1 MQNRVKKIGFQLSD
15 FTAYIFSC
23 EWIKISSG
31 FIEKFLFND
40 AYYLYKFIIT
50 EENKEGGDDANMMQM
65 NGDIQGNGATNQ
77 EDAEMEEGKK

>member
-1 MQNRVKKIGFQLSD
+1 MQNSVKQIGFQLRD
-15 FTAYIFSC
+15 FTAYIF
-23 EWIKISSG
+23 
-31 FIEKFLFND
+31 FLRMNILLVFQRFMLNN
-40 AYYLYKFIIT
+40 AYYTLIVLIIT

>member
-1 MQNRVKKIGFQLSD
+1 MLN
-15 FTAYIFSC
+15 
-23 EWIKISSG
+23 
-31 FIEKFLFND
+31 N
-40 AYYLYKFIIT
+40 AYYTLIVLIIT